1 MSFSMWAWRVVVPGG
16 GLLAC
21 LLVFWASVGSGVDPR
36 GRAGDDAP
44 PAAGAA
50 ATPEAAAAA
59 GRVVADG
66 RVVSRPGAEV
76 TVGTEAGGLV
86 VELAVREKA
95 RVRKGDLLVRFR
107 PADREAAVAEAEA
120 GVAEAD
126 AELAFQKREVTRRA
140 KAPLDSQRFAAEA
153 DSGRRDYEIAAAR
166 RKAAGAVLDQGRAAL
181 AQTRVTSPIDGVV
194 LACLVQTG
202 ETAPAGARLVTVCD
216 LSRTRVEAEVDEFD
230 AQRVTLGADVTITAE
245 GHGRVSWRGTVEEVP
260 DVVTGRTVRP
270 VDPGRPTD
278 TGVLLVKIAPAG
290 PLPLKLGQ
298 QVGVEISPPAV
309 VPPDP
314 K

>member
-21 LLVFWASVGSGVDPR
+21 LVVFWASVPAGVDPR
-36 GRAGDDAP
+36 GRVRDDAP
-44 PAAGAA
+44 TPAPAGAA
-50 ATPEAAAAA
+50 PA

-107 PADREAAVAEAEA
+107 SADREAAVAEAEA
-120 GVAEAD
+120 AVAEAD

-140 KAPLDSQRFAAEA
+140 KAPIDSQRFAAEA

-166 RKAAGAVLDQGRAAL
+166 RKAAAAALDRDRSAL
-181 AQTRVTSPIDGVV
+181 AQARVTAPIDGVV
-194 LACLVQTG
+194 LACLVQPG
-202 ETAPAGARLVTVCD
+202 EIAPAGARLVTVCD

-230 AQRVTLGADVTITAE
+230 AQRVALGADVTITAE
-245 GHGRVSWRGTVEEVP
+245 GHPGASWRGTVEEIP
-260 DVVTGRTVRP
+260 DVVSGRTIRP
-270 VDPGRPTD
+270 ADPGRPTD

-290 PLPLKLGQ
+290 PIPLKLGQ
-298 QVGVEISPPAV
+298 QVGVEIAPPPVAA
-309 VPPDP
+309 PEG